1 MKFLKSTLLM
11 ASAMFALSS
20 YAQSE
25 VDDTFVFVD
34 KDGKEVPSGTTYTA
48 NIIEVV
54 KGEEDEEGNVETY
67 EQVVTGLSVKNTTDG
82 KPAVGAV
89 CTLTAIDNGL
99 FQSCFPAACIPG
111 IDKPGTLNLE
121 PKVIEP
127 NQVIDLQTEWIPDGD
142 GSCTATFQLKLYDY
156 YEKTK
161 PFPTLVFEELETE
174 YPMPSLTIKFV
185 KGTTGINDI
194 LTVDNTKVV
203 GIYTVDGKRVS
214 AMQKGLNI
222 VKLSDGKTLKVIK

>member
-25 VDDTFVFVD
+25 VDDTFVFID
-34 KDGKEVPSGTTYTA
+34 KDGKEVPSGSTYTA

-54 KGEEDEEGNVETY
+54 EGDEDTY
-67 EQVVTGLSVKNTTDG
+67 EQIVTGLSVKNTTDG

-89 CTLTAIDNGL
+89 CTVTAIDNGL
-99 FQSCFPAACIPG
+99 FQSCFPSTCVPG

-142 GSCTATFQLKLYDY
+142 GSCTATFQLKLYDTY
-156 YEKTK
+156 TNKWG
-161 PFPTLVFEELETE
+161 FLSFEELETE
-174 YPMPSLTIKFV
+174 YPMPSLTLKFV

-203 GIYTVDGKRVS
+203 GVYTVDGKRVS

>member
-34 KDGKEVPSGTTYTA
+34 KDGKEVPSGSTYTA

-54 KGEEDEEGNVETY
+54 EGEEESY

-82 KPAVGAV
+82 KPTLGGDFK
-89 CTLTAIDNGL
+89 LTAIDNGF
-99 FQSCFPAACIPG
+99 FQTCFPEGCIPG
-111 IDKPGTLNLE
+111 SDQPTTFELSKKIF
-121 PKVIEP
+121 EP
-127 NQVIDLQTEWIPDGD
+127 NESVDLQTEWIPDGD
-142 GSCTATFQLKLYDY
+142 GSCTATIQLKLFEPYTN
-156 YEKTK
+156 KWGIQA
-161 PFPTLVFEELETE
+161 FEELETE
-174 YPMPSLTIKFV
+174 FPMPSLTIKFV

>member
-54 KGEEDEEGNVETY
+54 KGEEESY

-82 KPAVGAV
+82 KPALGGDFK
-89 CTLTAIDNGL
+89 LTAIDNGF
-99 FQSCFPAACIPG
+99 FQTCFPEGCIPG
-111 IDKPGTLNLE
+111 SDQPTTFKLSEKIF
-121 PKVIEP
+121 EP
-127 NQVIDLQTEWIPDGD
+127 NESVDLQTEWIPDGD
-142 GSCTATFQLKLYDY
+142 GSCTATIQLKLF
-156 YEKTK
+156 K
-161 PFPTLVFEELETE
+161 PYKNKLGFQVFEELETE

-203 GIYTVDGKRVS
+203 GVYTVDGKRVS
-214 AMQKGLNI
+214 GMQKGLNI

>member
-54 KGEEDEEGNVETY
+54 KGEEESY
-67 EQVVTGLSVKNTTDG
+67 EQIVTGLSVKNTTDG
-82 KPAVGAV
+82 KPALGGDFK
-89 CTLTAIDNGL
+89 LTAIDNGF
-99 FQSCFPAACIPG
+99 FQTCFPAGCIPG
-111 IDKPGTLNLE
+111 SDQPTTFKLSEKIF
-121 PKVIEP
+121 EP
-127 NQVIDLQTEWIPDGD
+127 NESVGLQTEWIPDGD
-142 GSCTATFQLKLYDY
+142 GSCTATIHLKLFEPYTN
-156 YEKTK
+156 K
-161 PFPTLVFEELETE
+161 FGIQSFEELETE

>member
-25 VDDTFVFVD
+25 VDNTFVFVD

-54 KGEEDEEGNVETY
+54 KGEEESY
-67 EQVVTGLSVKNTTDG
+67 EQIVTGLSVKNTTDG
-82 KPAVGAV
+82 KPALGGDFK
-89 CTLTAIDNGL
+89 LTAIDNGF
-99 FQSCFPAACIPG
+99 FQTCFPAGCIPG
-111 IDKPGTLNLE
+111 SDQPTTFKLSEKIF
-121 PKVIEP
+121 EP
-127 NQVIDLQTEWIPDGD
+127 NEAVDLQTEWIPDGD
-142 GSCTATFQLKLYDY
+142 GSCTATIQLKLFDY

-161 PFPTLVFEELETE
+161 PFPTIVFEELETE

-222 VKLSDGKTLKVIK
+222 VKLSDGKTFKVIK